1 MIIGVTG
8 TLGAGKGTVVE
19 YLKSKGFKHFAV
31 SDTFLA
37 GEAQKRG
44 LEATRPNRQ
53 MIANEYRALGPTRLM
68 EEVAA
73 LAKDAI
79 AAGEDVVIEPQ
90 HTAGEV
96 KFIQSQGGFEIA
108 VDADIDIRYERIKKR
123 GGSKDNVSHEE
134 FVAFQ
139 AVEMASDDPNKNN
152 LAAAIA
158 AADAKVSNDGS
169 LEDLHAQIEEVLT
182 RLQK

>member
-8 TLGAGKGTVVE
+8 TLGAGKGTVVD
-19 YLKSKGFKHFAV
+19 YLKEKGFRHFAV

-37 GEAQKRG
+37 GEAEKRG
-44 LEATRPNRQ
+44 LPPSRPNRQ

-68 EEVAA
+68 EEVYA

-79 AAGEDVVIEPQ
+79 ADGENVVIEPQ

-96 KFIQSQGGFEIA
+96 RFIQGQGGFEIGI
-108 VDADIDIRYERIKKR
+108 DADIDLRYERIRKR
-123 GGSKDNVSHEE
+123 GGSKDNVTYDE

-152 LAAAIA
+152 LSAALA
-158 AADAKVSNDGS
+158 AADAVVRNDGT
-169 LEDLHAQIEEVLT
+169 LEELHAQIEEVLS
-182 RLQK
+182 RLTK